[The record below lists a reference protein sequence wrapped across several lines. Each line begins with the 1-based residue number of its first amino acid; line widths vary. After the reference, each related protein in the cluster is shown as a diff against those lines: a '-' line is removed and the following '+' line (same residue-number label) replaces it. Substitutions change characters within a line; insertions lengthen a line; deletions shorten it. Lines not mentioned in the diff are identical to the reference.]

1 MSRLSM
7 KGLGLVLALIKKMKT
22 GDDINHW
29 DWGWLRHREIRWLCC
44 WAELV
49 CTGAHQP
56 SLPRSSLRHAV
67 RSCESG
73 GGGPRWTTVDHQPLR
88 ELGCDLQHWERYY
101 VHNTK
106 YEAEIWYLST
116 DLGWQQTSSWSMW
129 TLWDRWASRRWGTA
143 TRQQNQSRIRTWRS
157 PLLQI

>member
-73 GGGPRWTTVDHQPLR
+73 GGGPPATQGTRMWSPTLR
-88 ELGCDLQHWERYY
+88 KILHIIQSTRLRYD
-101 VHNTK
+101 
-106 YEAEIWYLST
+106 LST